1 MDETRTAQV
10 PHRSASPSAAT
21 AAATRGAPLLHPPL
35 PQAFSLLGAL
45 GEAED
50 IDEVDTDALAPE
62 PEAEEDAPR
71 MPQRPKRVRSNGAC
85 QLLPAL
91 LVRPGCPCATIVP
104 AIKSFCT
111 HSCKSF
117 HSQSFIHL
125 FACPFPA
132 TQPAAPPKPR
142 PPPDVSDRLTLDD
155 RKFTRMCVAGW
166 DARLALRICLALQW
180 LADSAVT
187 KEQGCSGERE
197 GGPYA

>member
-1 MDETRTAQV
+1 MKLTLTRW
-10 PHRSASPSAAT
+10 RPSQRQRRMRRACRNGPSGCAAT
-21 AAATRGAPLLHPPL
+21 EHASCCRL
-35 PQAFSLLGAL
+35 SLLGQA
-45 GEAED
+45 AH
-50 IDEVDTDALAPE
+50 V
-62 PEAEEDAPR
+62 
-71 MPQRPKRVRSNGAC
+71 QQSF
-85 QLLPAL
+85 LPLSLFA
-91 LVRPGCPCATIVP
+91 
-104 AIKSFCT
+104 